1 MRLSPPRRVTF
12 LLSVILV
19 ALGFLGMRVNVPVL
33 SELSPFFVLAGYL
46 VLACGNLLTG
56 L

>member
-1 MRLSPPRRVTF
+1 MRLSPPRRITF

-19 ALGFLGMRVNVPVL
+19 ALGVLGMRMDMPVL
-33 SELSPFFVLAGYL
+33 SQFWPFLVLAGYV
-46 VLACGNLLTG
+46 VLAFGNLLTG

>member
-1 MRLSPPRRVTF
+1 MRLSPPKKVTF

-19 ALGFLGMRVNVPVL
+19 ALGFLGLRVNMPVL
-33 SELSPFFVLAGYL
+33 SGFWPFFVLAGYL
-46 VLACGNLLTG
+46 VLAFGCLFAG

>member
-1 MRLSPPRRVTF
+1 MRLSAPKRITY

-19 ALGFLGMRVNVPVL
+19 ALGVLGMRVSMPVL
-33 SELSPFFVLAGYL
+33 SAFWPFFVLAGYIL
-46 VLACGNLLTG
+46 LALGNLFAG

>member
-19 ALGFLGMRVNVPVL
+19 ALGVLGMRMNVPL
-33 SELSPFFVLAGYL
+33 ISGFWPFFALAGYI
-46 VLACGNLLTG
+46 VLAFGNLFTG